1 MKRYVW
7 VVSMVAVVA
16 VALFTTGRR
25 YAATGAGQGAV
36 DPAVAQNAPQAVT
49 PNVGTATS
57 YFSPYAQA
65 IALVQ
70 HTTLRGRKGISSFT
84 HPTTGVYC
92 LKLASGIQ
100 FANTAPVVSIEWGS
114 SLGVVNFAQWD
125 QANVDCGGGS
135 TSNVIEVRTYKGD
148 TGGVGS
154 NYQIPVLS
162 DRVSFV
168 VLVP

>member
-36 DPAVAQNAPQAVT
+36 DPAVAQNAPRALS
-49 PNVGTATS
+49 PNVGTAIS

-70 HTTLRGRKGISSFT
+70 SQTLRGRKGIDSFT
-84 HPTTGVYC
+84 HPTTGIYC
-92 LKLASGIQ
+92 LHLANIQ
-100 FANTAPVVSIEWGS
+100 SANTAPVVSIEWGS
-114 SLGVVNFAQWD
+114 SLGVVLFAQWD
-125 QANVDCGGGS
+125 QSNGDCGGSS
-135 TSNVIEVRTYKGD
+135 TSGMIEVRTYKGD
-148 TGGVGS
+148 TAGVGS
-154 NYQIPVLS
+154 PYQIPVLS
-162 DRVSFV
+162 NSVAFV

>member
-1 MKRYVW
+1 M
-7 VVSMVAVVA
+7 AGVVA

-25 YAATGAGQGAV
+25 YAAAGAGQGAAEA
-36 DPAVAQNAPQAVT
+36 AVAQNAPLASVT
-49 PNVGTATS
+49 PNVGTGTNF
-57 YFSPYAQA
+57 FSPYAQA

-70 HTTLRGRKGISSFT
+70 GTSLRGRKGISSFS

-92 LKLASGIQ
+92 LKLANGIQ

-135 TSNVIEVRTYKGD
+135 TNNVIEVRTYKGD

-154 NYQIPVLS
+154 PYQIPVLS
-162 DRVSFV
+162 DRVAFV

>member
-25 YAATGAGQGAV
+25 RYAATGAGQGAV
-36 DPAVAQNAPQAVT
+36 DPAVAQNAPRALSPSVT
-49 PNVGTATS
+49 PNVGSATS

-70 HTTLRGRKGISSFT
+70 GTFLRGRKGISSFT

-92 LKLASGIQ
+92 LKLANGIQ
-100 FANTAPVVSIEWGS
+100 FANTAPVISIEWGT
-114 SLGVVNFAQWD
+114 SLAWSCSHNGIRTILLVGVV
-125 QANVDCGGGS
+125 
-135 TSNVIEVRTYKGD
+135 
-148 TGGVGS
+148 
-154 NYQIPVLS
+154 P
-162 DRVSFV
+162 RVT
-168 VLVP
+168 